1 MEGKS
6 LNIETARVFLP
17 FMKPSRYK
25 AAHGG
30 RGSAKSHF
38 FAELLVEHHVLYPGL
53 RSVCIREVQKT
64 LAQSAK
70 KIIED
75 KIKKHDLEQCGFQIL
90 KDRIETPGDG
100 VIIFQGMQDHTSESI
115 KSLEGF
121 GIAWCE
127 ESQTLSKRSLE
138 LLRPTIRDS
147 GIPEFSAELWFSW
160 NPTRKND
167 AVDDLFRG
175 ESGPPNNS
183 IVVKANWNN
192 NPWFPAVL
200 EGERTDDQEHR
211 PDSYDHVWE
220 GGYIKAQEGAYFVK
234 NISKARREGRIGFV
248 PRNELMHCHAF
259 WDIGGTGAKADACSI
274 WIVQFIGQA
283 INVIDHY
290 EAQGQ
295 ELKDHV
301 YWLTQNEY
309 TGVNTHIYLPHDG
322 VKHDSVYRVT
332 YESEM
337 KKAGYKVKIMPNAG
351 SGAAMQRVEAVRS
364 VFHRVFIDEKKCE
377 GGLEALGWYHE
388 KKNDKTGMGMGPDHD
403 WSSHSCDSFGA
414 MAVESENLTRQK
426 VKPKA
431 SPKPRRSNS
440 SAGSWMG

>member
-1 MEGKS
+1 MNS
-6 LNIETARVFLP
+6 ISIDTARVFLP
-17 FMKPSRYK
+17 FMEPSRYK
-25 AAHGG
+25 AAYGG

-75 KIKKHDLEQCGFQIL
+75 KIKKHNLEDKGFKIL
-90 KDRIETPGDG
+90 NDKIETPGDG

-127 ESQTLSKRSLE
+127 EAQTLSKRSLE

-147 GIPEFSAELWFSW
+147 GIEKFSAEIWFSW
-160 NPTRKND
+160 NPTRKTD
-167 AVDDLFRG
+167 AVDELFRG
-175 ESGPPNNS
+175 EKGPPKNS

-192 NPWFPAVL
+192 NPWFPSVL
-200 EGERTDDQEHR
+200 EAERKDDQENR

-220 GGYIKAQEGAYFVK
+220 GDYIKAQEGAYFVK

-248 PRNELMHCHAF
+248 PRNELMHSYAF

-274 WIVQFIGQA
+274 WIAQFVGQA

-290 EAQGQ
+290 ESQGQ

-301 YWLTQNEY
+301 YWLNSNEY
-309 TGVNTHIYLPHDG
+309 TPINTKIYLPHDG
-322 VKHDSVYRVT
+322 VKHDLVNRVT
-332 YESEM
+332 YESEL
-337 KKAGYKVKIMPNAG
+337 KKAGYKVEIIPNAG
-351 SGAAMQRVEAVRS
+351 TGAAMQRVEAVRS
-364 VFHRVFIDEKKCE
+364 VFNRVFIDEKKCE
-377 GGLEALGWYHE
+377 AGLEALGWYHE
-388 KKNDKTGMGMGPDHD
+388 KKHSQTGVGLGPNHD
-403 WSSHSCDSFGA
+403 WSSHSADSFGSLA
-414 MAVESENLTRQK
+414 MIAQQLTKQK
-426 VKPKA
+426 VSQSSNKPK
-431 SPKPRRSNS
+431 RRVHS
-440 SAGSWMG
+440 GGWMSG